1 MDENVQEIQE
11 IYKENEDKKEGEVED
26 KEIILIKPYEVN
38 ELISTTKS
46 SFINDEVEN
55 LIKYMKFIQSLTQT
69 RIFRPLLYYQ
79 LLKSRG
85 EQNLEF

>member
-69 RIFRPLLYYQ
+69 RIFRPPLYYQ
-79 LLKSRG
+79 SLKSRE